1 MQSRGEPRLSS
12 SALTSGTHPNFDVS
26 WAIGLMY
33 RAADLFSVAISGAL
47 SLSYFASAG
56 PHTFGKLVVAMGVLL
71 AMVVFPLAS
80 VYGSWRGRSLLE
92 QSGRLITAW
101 VFVLGLIIL
110 LAFTLGL
117 AGEVDRR
124 WLLSWLIVGSAML
137 AGLRGAAWVAI
148 RMLRARGWNHKRVV
162 VVGSD
167 DWALSV
173 VDRICQEDSYGLDVV
188 AIVNEEPLKKEQTSA
203 GRNTLGG
210 VEQLPAVI
218 TQTGADEV
226 WICLPV
232 LPDHSGGD
240 SALDRVLWILRHST
254 VTLRLVPNLHQ
265 LRLLHRPITSVA
277 GVNVFDLN
285 VSPMGV
291 GVNRAIKALEDW
303 LFAGFILL
311 LMAPVMLLIAAGVKL
326 TSPGPVLFKQIR
338 HGWNGRP
345 IKIYKFRTM
354 YVHREEEGA
363 ITQARKEDARIT
375 RLGAFLR
382 RTSLDELPQ
391 FINVLQGRMSVVGP
405 RPHAVEHNHYY
416 MDQIESY
423 MQRHKVKP
431 GISGWAQ
438 VNGLRGETDT
448 IDKMRQRV
456 EHDLFYIEN
465 WSLAFDIKIILMT
478 IVRGFRHPN
487 AY

>member
-1 MQSRGEPRLSS
+1 
-12 SALTSGTHPNFDVS
+12 
-26 WAIGLMY
+26 MY
-33 RAADLFSVAISGAL
+33 RTADLFSIGLSGAL
-47 SLSYFASAG
+47 SLYYFPSAG
-56 PHTFGKLVVAMGVLL
+56 PGIFGKLVVVMGVLL

-92 QSGRLITAW
+92 QSGRLVMAW
-101 VFVLGLIIL
+101 LAVLAVIVL
-110 LAFTLGL
+110 LAFSLGL
-117 AGEVDRR
+117 AGELDRR
-124 WLLSWLIVGSAML
+124 WLLSWLVLGSVML
-137 AGLRGAAWVAI
+137 AGLRGAASVAV
-148 RMLRARGWNHKRVV
+148 RMVRARGWNHKRVV

-167 DWALSV
+167 AWALSV
-173 VDRICQEDSYGLDVV
+173 VDRICEDDSYGLDVV
-188 AIVNEEPLKKEQTSA
+188 AMVNEDSSENELNPA
-203 GRNTLGG
+203 RPCTLGG
-210 VEQLPAVI
+210 LEQLPAVI
-218 TQTGADEV
+218 NKTGADEV

-232 LPDHSGGD
+232 LPDHAGGD

-303 LFAGFILL
+303 VVAGLL
-311 LMAPVMLLIAAGVKL
+311 LLLTAPIMALIAAGVKL
-326 TSPGPVLFKQIR
+326 SSPGPVLFKQVR
-338 HGWNGRP
+338 HGWNGKP

-354 YVHREEEGA
+354 YVHREESGTV
-363 ITQARKEDARIT
+363 TQARKEDARIT

-391 FINVLQGRMSVVGP
+391 FFNVLQGRMSVVGP

-416 MDQIESY
+416 MDQIDSY
-423 MQRHKVKP
+423 MQRHRVKP
-431 GISGWAQ
+431 GITGWAQ
-438 VNGLRGETDT
+438 VNGLRGETNT